1 MKLEIIET
9 GYFKLD
15 GGAMFGVVPKRIWNK
30 LNPADNQNMCTWS
43 MRCLLLDDGESVI
56 LFDTGLGDKQDQKF
70 QSHFEPHGTDSL
82 LQSLLDKG
90 YQPED
95 ITDVFLTHFHFDHVG
110 GACQHDDGGGI
121 VPTFPNATYW
131 TNKSHLA
138 TAMEPN
144 PREKASF
151 LKENF
156 VPILEAGRMAYI
168 EETNGVS
175 WKKHITVDYYH
186 GHTKAMMAPTINLP
200 NGNKITYAADLLPS
214 SFHVKMPYIMA
225 YDMDPLLSM
234 EEKTSFYK
242 TAIAENHYI
251 FFEHD
256 PVTICGKLE
265 LNERGRYSITPVD
278 FQNIIQ

>member
-1 MKLEIIET
+1 MKLEVIET

-15 GGAMFGVVPKRIWNK
+15 GGAMFGVVPKRIWNN
-30 LNPADNQNMCTWS
+30 LNPADEHNMCTWS
-43 MRCLLLDDGESVI
+43 MRCLLLDDGDSVI
-56 LFDTGLGDKQDQKF
+56 LFDTGLGNKQDQKF
-70 QSHFEPHGTDSL
+70 QSHFEPHGEESL
-82 LQSLLDKG
+82 IQSLADKG
-90 YQPED
+90 YNPED

-110 GACQHDDGGGI
+110 GACKHDETGNI
-121 VPTFPNATYW
+121 VLTFPNATYW
-131 TNKSHLA
+131 TNKSHLS

-156 VPILEAGRMAYI
+156 VPIVEAGKMQFI
-168 EETNGVS
+168 DEVNGIA
-175 WKKHITVDYYH
+175 WKNNITVNYYH
-186 GHTKAMMAPTINLP
+186 GHTQAMMAPTITLS

-234 EEKTSFYK
+234 EEKQAFYSE
-242 TAIAENHYI
+242 AIAENHFI

-256 PVTICGKLE
+256 PVTICGKL
-265 LNERGRYSITPVD
+265 LVNERGRFSIKPVD
-278 FQNIIQ
+278 VQKIIN